1 MNKEQFLN
9 LIKSH
14 IEQFGYHIT
23 IVAGNSPLPKY
34 CYTIGICE
42 RSEFELAFVGGGLFK
57 TDEIKLIIDTIFEKL
72 NAEIID
78 VNEIFKIEN
87 LGTFKLCQIDQSWS
101 SLMFDGIFDYYKKNV
116 PVYQIMP
123 DDDHETLE
131 IPDMSKEFLVHN
143 EPVWQYLVNEW
154 NWPVD
159 QNAIAYTDLDAL
171 FGKPIL
177 ELMRWEPLEWEM
189 FSSDGTKIPTDKKR
203 AISIG
208 TMIGIDPTLEKV
220 LYLELEKGLWRED
233 ENSEWNDWG

>member
-1 MNKEQFLN
+1 MNKTEFLN

-23 IVAGNSPLPKY
+23 IVSGNSPLPKY
-34 CYTIGICE
+34 FYTIGICE
-42 RSEFELAFVGGGLFK
+42 RSEFELAFVGGIIYK
-57 TDEIKLIIDTIFEKL
+57 TDEIKLIINTIFERLKDG
-72 NAEIID
+72 IIKAD
-78 VNEIFKIEN
+78 ENLEIEN
-87 LGTFKLCQIDQSWS
+87 LGNFRICPIDHSWS
-101 SLMFDGIFDYYKKNV
+101 SLMFNGIFDYYKKDV

-123 DDDHETLE
+123 DDNHKTLE
-131 IPDMSKEFLVHN
+131 IPDMSKEFVVSK
-143 EPVWQYLVNEW
+143 EPIWQYLVDEW

-159 QNAIAYTDLDAL
+159 QNAIAFTDIDAL

-203 AISIG
+203 AVSLG
-208 TMIGIDPTLEKV
+208 TMIGIDSTLTKA

-233 ENSEWNDWG
+233 ENSEWNHWG